1 MPDSERPRFGP
12 LYLRATFMAM
22 TGFGAAF
29 VGLAWALW
37 GLVARAF
44 STGITGLLCAA
55 LGIGLLVGGIAW
67 IGRTRRAE
75 IAWFKERGLEP
86 PRGTTSSGGS
96 PGSSGGSGGSG
107 GGNAPPA
114 PLC

>member
-1 MPDSERPRFGP
+1 MPDTERPRFGP
-12 LYLRATFMAM
+12 RYLRATFLAM

-37 GLVARAF
+37 GLVTRAF

-55 LGIGLLVGGIAW
+55 LGLGLLVGGIAL

-86 PRGTTSSGGS
+86 PRGTGG
-96 PGSSGGSGGSG
+96 PEAGGAAGAAGGAA
-107 GGNAPPA
+107 NAPPS